1 MKRLGTALLYAIVA
15 YVVAAL
21 AGYLLVQQFS
31 SNVHDRALEAAM
43 TGAIVVGPPRA
54 VVAAPRAGAVD
65 AVPERAPAVVER
77 LGAGRHLV

>member
-15 YVVAAL
+15 YVVATL

-43 TGAIVVGPPRA
+43 TGAFVIGPLGAVVGFVVGLVRGGRSSAPPQA
-54 VVAAPRAGAVD
+54 
-65 AVPERAPAVVER
+65 
-77 LGAGRHLV
+77 

>member
-15 YVVAAL
+15 YVVVAL

-43 TGAIVVGPPRA
+43 TGAFVIGPLGAVVGFVVGLVRGGRSSAPPQA
-54 VVAAPRAGAVD
+54 
-65 AVPERAPAVVER
+65 
-77 LGAGRHLV
+77 

>member
-31 SNVHDRALEAAM
+31 SNVHDRDLEAAM
-43 TGAIVVGPPRA
+43 TAPFVIGPLGAIVGFVVGLVRGGRSSTPPQA
-54 VVAAPRAGAVD
+54 
-65 AVPERAPAVVER
+65 
-77 LGAGRHLV
+77 